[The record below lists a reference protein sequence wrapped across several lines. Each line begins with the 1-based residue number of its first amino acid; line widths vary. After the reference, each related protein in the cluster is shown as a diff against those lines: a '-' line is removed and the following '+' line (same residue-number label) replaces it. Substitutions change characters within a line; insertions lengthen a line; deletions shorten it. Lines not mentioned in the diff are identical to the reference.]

1 MAISSCLIRSCQ
13 LSSVGV
19 SFSPTSGMCLVDKH
33 DNKGDLF
40 YSAQELH
47 IIKLRS
53 IHDSNNLIASNI
65 NGKHPVHIMLE
76 NIDNTSACLG
86 IECCLSKLT
95 YIQRIQNRK
104 AIVEAVLREQ
114 HRQLRLGIDD
124 PIIIAKISLAESAWA
139 RERART
145 IALLHSDSV
154 VKTRIACVFK
164 YGSLSM

>member
-1 MAISSCLIRSCQ
+1 
-13 LSSVGV
+13 
-19 SFSPTSGMCLVDKH
+19 MCLVDKH

-40 YSAQELH
+40 YSAQELD

-76 NIDNTSACLG
+76 NIDNTSAYLG
-86 IECCLSKLT
+86 IECSLSKLT

-114 HRQLRLGIDD
+114 HRQLSLGIDD
-124 PIIIAKISLAESAWA
+124 PIIIAKISRAQSAWA